1 LEQQVTQAPA
11 GGGSTPP
18 LGICPYCREIVGS
31 PRSFASSWHV
41 GTSDDVPSC
50 CVTGHY
56 LRQQA
61 QRQQAPPPQSS
72 GPINIAS
79 PARGGQTSPLIIVD
93 ESR

>member
-1 LEQQVTQAPA
+1 MTQPPA
-11 GGGSTPP
+11 GGGSTPS

-31 PRSFASSWHV
+31 SRSFASSWHV

-61 QRQQAPPPQSS
+61 RQQAAPPPPQSS
-72 GPINIAS
+72 GPINIAGS
-79 PARGGQTSPLIIVD
+79 PARGGTTSPLIIVD